1 MPLIDQLFS
10 VKKYLKTEYTV
21 HMLDTYRKLSG
32 VVNYMRSFWSYSKS
46 DRCCVQERLYLI
58 SLQFRKRKEP
68 WLPERN
74 GSLSERFIA
83 SLVYIMSPQ
92 RLQGIVNIQD
102 QKYCVLN

>member
-1 MPLIDQLFS
+1 
-10 VKKYLKTEYTV
+10 
-21 HMLDTYRKLSG
+21 
-32 VVNYMRSFWSYSKS
+32 
-46 DRCCVQERLYLI
+46 VQERLYLI